1 MFDTLESIGKAATA
15 WRATRKNNG
24 KRQRLPEELKRRA
37 VGLLGKHKARE
48 IALAVGISDAQV
60 VERWRALPPDEE
72 ALSSVDA
79 APRST
84 PSFVEVV
91 MPSAVAEPALPSRSS
106 APELQLE
113 LTAGEGRV
121 LRLRGRLD
129 AAMVRSLA
137 EAMLHAAAVQP

>member
-24 KRQRLPEELKRRA
+24 KRQWLPEELKRRA
-37 VGLLGKHKARE
+37 LGLLGKHTAGE
-48 IALAVGISDAQV
+48 IARALGVSDAEV
-60 VERWRALPPDEE
+60 VKKWHILTPAT

-79 APRST
+79 APRSSQ
-84 PSFVEVV
+84 SFVEVV
-91 MPSAVAEPALPSRSS
+91 MPSAIAEPTLPSRSS

-113 LTAGEGRV
+113 LTAGEGRM

-129 AAMVRSLA
+129 AAMVRGLA